1 MTAATL
7 ARLDVELRRLR
18 SPTTAQIRAVRRG
31 LSRELKHSAALDVL
45 ALAERLVARDDAFD
59 RFLAYELIAAH
70 PAAMASL
77 GRTTLR
83 RLGRGMDS
91 WGDVDTFASYVAGPA
106 WREGQ
111 LPDVEIAR
119 WARSSD
125 RWLRRAALVSTV
137 ALNCR
142 ARGGTGDV
150 RRTLAVCELAVGDPD
165 PMVVKALSW
174 ALRELAKRAPEP
186 VERFVARHASDLAP
200 LVRREVRSKLSTG
213 LKSPRRGAG
222 S

>member
-1 MTAATL
+1 MSTPAL
-7 ARLDVELRRLR
+7 ARLDAEMRRLK
-18 SPTTAQIRAVRRG
+18 SPTTARVRAVRRT
-31 LSRELKHSAALDVL
+31 LTRDLKHSPAPDVL
-45 ALAERLVARDDAFD
+45 ALAELLIARDDGFD
-59 RFLAYELIAAH
+59 RFIAYELIAAH

-77 GRTTLR
+77 GRATLR
-83 RLGRGMDS
+83 RLGHGMDS

-111 LPDVEIAR
+111 LPEMEIAR
-119 WARSSD
+119 WAGSTD
-125 RWLRRAALVSTV
+125 RWWRRAALVSTV

-186 VERFVARHASDLAP
+186 VERFVARHASELAP

-213 LKSPRRGAG
+213 LKSPRRGRG